1 MTCIYD
7 VLLNF
12 TDDDKFIDFFEWQE
26 KDSLEHVKKIFLIKV
41 NTKTMED
48 FLRYKIKVGKDFL
61 LRIEDKTI
69 LYKNKKNLKYALLV
83 TDMNKVMAMEFASNG
98 EVIAKSSLLLDEEDD
113 IIMECFN
120 VDEEEIEYEKIK
132 PYPKENFLT
141 REEAFR
147 KNYLMKEIENAY
159 KEKNYDKILYYY
171 EELFEKDD
179 KEILDK
185 YNILITDI
193 ENNYNEKYDSLYEIV
208 RMSYSR
214 K

>member
-41 NTKTMED
+41 NTKTMAD

-61 LRIEDKTI
+61 LKIEDKTI

-83 TDMNKVMAMEFASNG
+83 TDMNKVIGMEFASNG

-132 PYPKENFLT
+132 PYSKENFLT

-179 KEILDK
+179 RKILDK

-193 ENNYNEKYDSLYEIV
+193 ENNYSEKYDSLYEIV